1 MPKVFY
7 RKWEWHTE
15 LMSIIEQFSDH
26 FPDVESIK
34 FIEATWAV
42 FPSFFLPPITQ
53 SHRRESRGAHFRAVW
68 NFQGGF
74 SIFLGGSGVFAPD
87 HSDQG
92 KSDQPT
98 SQPAP
103 QPPKQSSSKWT
114 EKDAEWDPADWT

>member
-34 FIEATWAV
+34 FIEATWAYGI
-42 FPSFFLPPITQ
+42 FKAASAYFLA
-53 SHRRESRGAHFRAVW
+53 EAEF
-68 NFQGGF
+68 
-74 SIFLGGSGVFAPD
+74 FAPD

>member
-15 LMSIIEQFSDH
+15 LMSIVEQFSDH

-34 FIEATWAV
+34 FIE
-42 FPSFFLPPITQ
+42 SR
-53 SHRRESRGAHFRAVW
+53 RRESRGAHFRAVW
-68 NFQGGF
+68 NFEDCL
-74 SIFLGGSGVFAPD
+74 SAFLGGSRVFAPD

-114 EKDAEWDPADWT
+114 EKDAEWDPADWA